1 MRRVYRVVHDSDLAK
16 AGDVLV
22 VNDTGAHLYR
32 RLDYITSDILIQE
45 SLEITQFSPRS
56 RPGRPELRLV
66 RGG

>member
-22 VNDTGAHLYR
+22 VNDDGAHLYR

-45 SLEITQFSPRS
+45 SLDITRFSPRS
-56 RPGRPELRLV
+56 RPGRSELRLV